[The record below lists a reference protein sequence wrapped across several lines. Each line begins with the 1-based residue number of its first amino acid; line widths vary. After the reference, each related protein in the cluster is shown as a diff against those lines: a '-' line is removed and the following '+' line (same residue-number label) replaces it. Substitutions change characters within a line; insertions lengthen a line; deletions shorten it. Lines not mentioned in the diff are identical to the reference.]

1 VVIRAWP
8 EDLRKGVKEKVGG
21 GSVNVVER
29 MEAAAALASCI
40 VVGVGDVVVKGWG
53 REALWR

>member
-1 VVIRAWP
+1 MLVISAWP
-8 EDLRKGVKEKVGG
+8 EALRKGVKEKVGG

-40 VVGVGDVVVKGWG
+40 VSGVGDVVVKGW
-53 REALWR
+53 E